1 LRLKILRIFGSLL
14 LILAL
19 ASCSSD
25 PFENAGACDSPGTYK
40 KIDSKLAVCA
50 GLEDNPKYYFEGDS
64 FDAALLLGK
73 AEFQS
78 LTFDTEEPFVKELK
92 ARGLDS
98 DFWWEGTEIT
108 NDSISRYANGDTRW
122 DALIEANTK
131 RLSATAENETARK
144 FRMEMLVQYRAG
156 KVSRAVAYQAQ
167 QDSLVSVEKADKA
180 QSLFNEKLSVLTAE
194 IKRLY
199 KISDSLEVMLFALE
213 MQQKL

>member
-1 LRLKILRIFGSLL
+1 MFGSLL

-73 AEFQS
+73 AGLRG
-78 LTFDTEEPFVKELK
+78 LTFDTEEPFNKELK
-92 ARGLDS
+92 ARGLDNS
-98 DFWWEGTEIT
+98 FWWKGLGLEIT

-131 RLSATAENETARK
+131 RLSAAAENETARK
-144 FRMEMLVQYRAG
+144 FRMDMLVQYRAG

-167 QDSLVSVEKADKA
+167 QDSLVSVEKVNMAD
-180 QSLFNEKLSVLTAE
+180 SLFDEKLSVLTAE
-194 IKRLY
+194 IKRIY
-199 KISDSLEVMLFALE
+199 NISDSLEVMLFAVE
-213 MQQKL
+213 IQQQ